1 MWPPP
6 CQQVLRPASFYLKRV
21 QLFIS
26 ASLTSLGEVAAV
38 HILSLSLEDMTCVS
52 VSKIACVCVFVCG
65 STAVLDVHHLSFPV
79 KAQHLEKYN
88 SLYTVSLSS
97 LPSCPLCLPVLLTRP
112 LSFLFLFFA
121 FQDCTTSTQ
130 RGTGCAATCLRW
142 GQAPCM
148 PTV

>member
-1 MWPPP
+1 MAPALSAGSAAGF
-6 CQQVLRPASFYLKRV
+6 VLLEE
-21 QLFIS
+21 
-26 ASLTSLGEVAAV
+26 GAAV
-38 HILSLSLEDMTCVS
+38 HICQPYFTWRGCSCSYSLSLSLEDMTCVS